1 MPTSNENPDIGG
13 SFKVNVLRAPDT
25 RCTGCEEHYPAQRQ
39 EMTPLRISARSVTVT
54 RCPTLGIYKV
64 FIQGW
69 IFRRIHLFSA
79 DFFDLRRNPSTPRF
93 IQGFAPPERM
103 YEITTTFH
111 GKGTCPTCDP
121 DTCRDGRRTIVTR
134 IPRWASPLIHAELEK
149 LLNEH
154 LLRP

>member
-1 MPTSNENPDIGG
+1 MASKLEAVSGNRRSSG
-13 SFKVNVLRAPDT
+13 
-25 RCTGCEEHYPAQRQ
+25 
-39 EMTPLRISARSVTVT
+39 MTHQLIHDLDALSDAILRILEDKSVFRTRSVTIT
-54 RCPTLGIYKV
+54 RCPTLGVYKV
-64 FIQGW
+64 FIQSW

-79 DFFDLRRNPSTPRF
+79 DFFDLQRNPNTPRF

-103 YEITTTFH
+103 YEITTVFH

-121 DTCRDGRRTIVTR
+121 GTCRDGPRKVVTR

-154 LLRP
+154 LLRY